1 MGIDISFYSFYENKV
16 LNSKGKIEI
25 NKGFSEIAYFGK
37 RFYPICKYFEKK
49 YNYDQDEIDFLEIS
63 PDQLKEF
70 LEVVKKK
77 ELLDKK
83 ELKNWKET
91 FGGNDDYK
99 NKSDEKIKKFFH
111 NEILKGI
118 KEVEEEAEENKNVY
132 FRYSY

>member
-1 MGIDISFYSFYENKV
+1 M
-16 LNSKGKIEI
+16 
-25 NKGFSEIAYFGK
+25 
-37 RFYPICKYFEKK
+37 
-49 YNYDQDEIDFLEIS
+49 
-63 PDQLKEF
+63 KEF
-70 LEVVKKK
+70 LEVVGRQ

-83 ELKNWKET
+83 ELKKWKET

-99 NKSDEKIKKFFH
+99 NKSDEEIKKFFH